1 MNSVDVIKRLEKIE
15 LRMSDPYEPMSMTQ
29 MICELASLAAEISNA
44 AEQEQKL
51 QVNQCRK
58 VATMYK
64 VRVKEEYVE
73 ATFVI
78 QDDEDGDDNEEI
90 DYICIDVVD
99 ITYKGTPVDDIEED
113 LRDEMWDSACR
124 LVNELK
130 HPM

>member
-1 MNSVDVIKRLEKIE
+1 MNSVDVIKRLEQIE
-15 LRMSDPYEPMSMTQ
+15 LSMSDLNKPMSMTQ

-51 QVNQCRK
+51 QVGQCK
-58 VATMYK
+58 HISNVYK

-113 LRDEMWDSACR
+113 LRDEMWDNACR